1 MSPPS
6 RGRRPEPRGPQAAA
20 MATPLP
26 GRAGGPAT
34 PLSPTRLSRLQEK
47 EELRELNDRLAH
59 YIDRV
64 RALEL
69 ENDRLLLKISEKE
82 EVTTREVSGIKTL
95 YESELAD
102 ARRVLD
108 ETARER
114 AQLQIEIG
122 KLHTE
127 LEETS
132 KSSKKREGELTVA
145 QGRVKDLESLFHRS
159 EAELAAALSDKRSL
173 ESDVAEL
180 RAQLAKAEDGHAVAK
195 KQLEKETLMRV
206 DLENRCQSLQEELDF
221 RKSVFEEEVRE
232 TRRRHERRLVEVDSS
247 RQQEYDFKMAQ
258 ALEELRAQHDEQVRL
273 YKLELEQTYQAKLD
287 NAKLIS
293 DQNDK
298 AASAAREELKE
309 ALMRVESLSYQLSGL
324 QKQASA
330 AEDRIRELEET
341 MAGERDKFRKL
352 LDAKEREMTEMR
364 EVMQQQLAEYQ
375 ELLDVKLAL
384 DMEINAYRKLLEGE
398 EERLKLSPSPSS
410 RITISRAASSSS
422 GSSVSTAVRSGRSKR
437 KRLEAEESLGSAS
450 SAIGSGSSSV
460 SSFHLAQQASASGS
474 VSIEE
479 IDLEGKFVRLKNSS
493 DKDQSLGNWR
503 IKRQI
508 LEGEEI
514 AYKFTPKYVLRAGQT
529 VTVWAAGAGV
539 AHSPPSTLVWK
550 SQNSWGTGESLRAI
564 LVNADGEEVAMRT
577 VKQSSGMREAENG
590 EEGAEE
596 GADFGEED
604 LFHQQ
609 VEAPGRPPRRALERG
624 HTCTRTHPH
633 THAAGA
639 LGRAVTADSW
649 PPGPPSPGWLL
660 RRPWGQLSL
669 SSWVLLVCGPRG
681 TARGPPGG
689 GC

>member
-1 MSPPS
+1 MSPPR
-6 RGRRPEPRGPQAAA
+6 RGRRPEPRGPRAAVAAAAAAAAAA

-26 GRAGGPAT
+26 SRAGGPAT

-69 ENDRLLLKISEKE
+69 ENDRLLLKISERE

-114 AQLQIEIG
+114 ARLQIELG
-122 KLHTE
+122 KLKAE
-127 LEETS
+127 LEEAN

-159 EAELAAALSDKRSL
+159 EAELAAALSDKRGL

-180 RAQLAKAEDGHAVAK
+180 RAQLAKAGFGRDTGGPEAGGPGRGADRRALA
-195 KQLEKETLMRV
+195 Q
-206 DLENRCQSLQEELDF
+206 
-221 RKSVFEEEVRE
+221 EVRE

-247 RQQEYDFKMAQ
+247 RQQEYDFRMAQ
-258 ALEELRAQHDEQVRL
+258 ALEELRGQHDEQVRL

-287 NAKLIS
+287 SAKLSS

-309 ALMRVESLSYQLSGL
+309 ARMRVESLSYQLSGL

-341 MAGERDKFRKL
+341 MAGERDKFRKM
-352 LDAKEREMTEMR
+352 LDAKEQEMTEMR
-364 EVMQQQLAEYQ
+364 DVMQQQLAEYQ

-384 DMEINAYRKLLEGE
+384 DMEISAYRKLLEGE
-398 EERLKLSPSPSS
+398 EERLKLTPSPAS
-410 RITISRAASSSS
+410 RVTVSRATSSSS
-422 GSSVSTAVRSGRSKR
+422 GGGVSTAGRPGRSKR
-437 KRLEAEESLGSAS
+437 KRPEAEESPGPGSS
-450 SAIGSGSSSV
+450 GIGSGSSSG
-460 SSFHLAQQASASGS
+460 SGSTSFHLAQRASASGG
-474 VSIEE
+474 VGIED
-479 IDLEGKFVRLKNSS
+479 IDLEGRFVQLKNSS

-503 IKRQI
+503 IKRQVM
-508 LEGEEI
+508 EGEEI

-550 SQNSWGTGESLRAI
+550 NQNSWGVGESFRTI

-577 VKQSSGMREAENG
+577 VKQSSVVRETENG
-590 EEGAEE
+590 EEGEEEAAE
-596 GADFGEED
+596 FGEED

-609 VEAPGRPPRRALERG
+609 
-624 HTCTRTHPH
+624 
-633 THAAGA
+633 
-639 LGRAVTADSW
+639 
-649 PPGPPSPGWLL
+649 
-660 RRPWGQLSL
+660 
-669 SSWVLLVCGPRG
+669 
-681 TARGPPGG
+681 
-689 GC
+689 